1 MSVERQIQVAIVQ
14 VDMFIESALPLIR
27 NIAISL
33 AAGIAVLICI
43 NIMRRDHGKKKN
55 HRY

>member
-1 MSVERQIQVAIVQ
+1 MSVEQQIQVAIVQ

-43 NIMRRDHGKKKN
+43 NIKR
-55 HRY
+55 